1 MTARRYEFEGQRMTV
16 AEIRAIVPVISRSAV
31 VQHIKAGRTTR
42 QQMLQ
47 FDPRAA
53 MRAGGKRGRIIG
65 GRKLYIGQGKS

>member
-1 MTARRYEFEGQRMTV
+1 MSARRYEFEGRSLTV
-16 AEIRAIVPVISRSAV
+16 AEIHAIVPAISEPAL

-53 MRAGGKRGRIIG
+53 MRAGGRRGRIIG
-65 GRKLYIGQGKS
+65 GRKLYIGPGKS